1 MFFFWA
7 LINFW
12 YRFDLWNTIN
22 SCQGDISTQSKSAS
36 KNELISIEV
45 NTNVNKQTTHI
56 KKMSLNFI
64 TLLQEKKLLSELEFI
79 IQTE

>member
-12 YRFDLWNTIN
+12 SRFDLWNTIN
-22 SCQGDISTQSKSAS
+22 SCQVDISTQSKSAS

-45 NTNVNKQTTHI
+45 NTNVNKQTT
-56 KKMSLNFI
+56 
-64 TLLQEKKLLSELEFI
+64 
-79 IQTE
+79 